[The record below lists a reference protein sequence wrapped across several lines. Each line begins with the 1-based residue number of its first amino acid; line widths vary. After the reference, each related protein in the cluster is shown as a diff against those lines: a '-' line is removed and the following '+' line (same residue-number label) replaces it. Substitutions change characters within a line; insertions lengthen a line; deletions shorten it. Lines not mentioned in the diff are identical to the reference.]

1 MVIIAMLWS
10 ILLGLAG
17 RAGAAP
23 QTLYVQ
29 PNAAKVRENPE
40 LETENVLD
48 VIPQGTPL
56 KAFEPEGNWYP
67 VQLLD
72 GRTGWMH
79 ESVLGPK
86 PSGTPRPASASA
98 SRLPVVRIG
107 IVQDGVPSGD
117 DVAAVFEKEI
127 RDLLAGEYTIRF
139 PAAMRLQADWSMA
152 RVKAAMDRLL
162 ASQQIDMIL
171 ALGVF
176 ASHDAAHRRLTK
188 PVFAPFVINPQLQEI
203 PLQDGAS
210 GVRYLS
216 YVTFPSNI
224 VRDLRVFLDI
234 VRFNKF
240 AFLVAEGIT
249 ESLPQLPRSVQ
260 NSVEDLGLEVTIVP
274 VGTTAD
280 SALAALTDDIEAVYV
295 APLQQLVPGEFQR
308 LAEGLIARRLP
319 SFSFWGRSEVERG
332 LLLSLARDTNISR
345 LARRV
350 ALNVQ
355 RTLLGE
361 DPGTF
366 PVTFSRGERMT
377 FNMATARAMQFSPP
391 WGFLTQMDVLYGE
404 PAGLPRQLSLAQAVR
419 EAVQAN
425 LDVQAADRFVAAG
438 QETIHEARG
447 ELLPQVTAVARGRII
462 DADRANIGAPER
474 TVTGSLELLQLLY
487 SEPTWANLSIQ
498 RSLQSSR
505 EKERQITLLDVVL
518 DATTS
523 YLNVLSSKT
532 AERIRRDNLNLTRTN
547 LELAQVRRSVGVAR
561 PNEVL
566 RWESQ
571 IANDRRDVINV
582 FAQRQQAEI
591 GLNRVLHRPLEEPFT
606 TEEPSLDDPQL
617 LTNFARILPYVDN
630 PRYFAIFREFM
641 VQEGLEAAPEL
652 QQAGAEIAAQERVS
666 GNVGHIH
673 HQQGPHTIGNLPE
686 TDKVKN
692 ARVGTGS
699 GHN

>member
-1 MVIIAMLWS
+1 
-10 ILLGLAG
+10 
-17 RAGAAP
+17 
-23 QTLYVQ
+23 
-29 PNAAKVRENPE
+29 
-40 LETENVLD
+40 
-48 VIPQGTPL
+48 
-56 KAFEPEGNWYP
+56 
-67 VQLLD
+67 
-72 GRTGWMH
+72 
-79 ESVLGPK
+79 
-86 PSGTPRPASASA
+86 
-98 SRLPVVRIG
+98 
-107 IVQDGVPSGD
+107 
-117 DVAAVFEKEI
+117 
-127 RDLLAGEYTIRF
+127 
-139 PAAMRLQADWSMA
+139 
-152 RVKAAMDRLL
+152 
-162 ASQQIDMIL
+162 
-171 ALGVF
+171 
-176 ASHDAAHRRLTK
+176 
-188 PVFAPFVINPQLQEI
+188 
-203 PLQDGAS
+203 
-210 GVRYLS
+210 
-216 YVTFPSNI
+216 
-224 VRDLRVFLDI
+224 
-234 VRFNKF
+234 
-240 AFLVAEGIT
+240 
-249 ESLPQLPRSVQ
+249 
-260 NSVEDLGLEVTIVP
+260 
-274 VGTTAD
+274 
-280 SALAALTDDIEAVYV
+280 
-295 APLQQLVPGEFQR
+295 
-308 LAEGLIARRLP
+308 
-319 SFSFWGRSEVERG
+319 
-332 LLLSLARDTNISR
+332 

-505 EKERQITLLDVVL
+505 EQERQITLLDVVL

-652 QQAGAEIAAQERVS
+652 QQAGAEIVAQERVWLS
-666 GNVGHIH
+666 SKRSFYTPTVSLQGNVSGIEREGVGRANNPDDHLNWQVGVEASLPLYTGGSRVARRHRAREELAQLQRQREAAAERIAASIRMAMYEAGSSYANIELA
-673 HQQGPHTIGNLPE
+673 QEAAAAARENLE
-686 TDKVKN
+686 LVTDAYGRGAVSILDLVDAQREALSAN
-692 ARVGTGS
+692 LDAANTVYVYLIDLMHMQRAVGQFDFFVSVRGRKAWFERLDAFFRS
-699 GHN
+699 NGVSVEKRK